1 MPHARSLA
9 LPRENGFARY
19 DASDLPIVGKQTCY
33 HRQLRMSPIVISI
46 LLGLT
51 AAAANI
57 FGGAIIVQRNWERR
71 YLRYFVALGAG
82 FMLATAV
89 VEMVPESIALR
100 GKSAAFLILLGY
112 LIIHFFEHTV
122 TPHFHFGE
130 ETHRDEFMHSHRGFS
145 VLLGLI
151 IHTFFDGIAIASGF
165 LVSNALGWLIF
176 FAVFLHKIPEGFTVS
191 SVMLASGRSR
201 GIAWGASIILGGAT
215 LAGVLTMAL
224 FRHHVSAG
232 LPLSAGVTIYVAASD
247 LIPEVN
253 KEPAMKMA
261 LLVFVGAGVF
271 FVLEKL
277 LHAP

>member
-1 MPHARSLA
+1 MGAI
-9 LPRENGFARY
+9 F
-19 DASDLPIVGKQTCY
+19 T
-33 HRQLRMSPIVISI
+33 SI

-51 AAAANI
+51 AAAANV

-82 FMLATAV
+82 FMLATAL
-89 VEMVPESIALR
+89 VEMVPESLVLR
-100 GKSAAFLILLGY
+100 GKTAGLLVLLGY

-122 TPHFHFGE
+122 APHFHFGE
-130 ETHRDEFMHSHRGFS
+130 ETHHDQFVHWHKGYS
-145 VLLGLI
+145 VVLGLV

-165 LVSNALGWLIF
+165 LVSNWLGWLIF
-176 FAVFLHKIPEGFTVS
+176 FAIFLHKIPEGFTVS

-201 GIAWGASIILGGAT
+201 GTAWGASVLLGGST

-224 FRHHVSAG
+224 FRHHVGAG

-247 LIPEVN
+247 LVPEVN

-261 LLVFVGAGVF
+261 LLVFVGAALF
-271 FVLEKL
+271 FL
-277 LHAP
+277 LDRLFHM

>member
-1 MPHARSLA
+1 MGAIFTS
-9 LPRENGFARY
+9 
-19 DASDLPIVGKQTCY
+19 V
-33 HRQLRMSPIVISI
+33 

-51 AAAANI
+51 AAAANV

-82 FMLATAV
+82 FMLATAL
-89 VEMVPESIALR
+89 VEMVPQSIELR
-100 GKSAAFLILLGY
+100 GKTAGLLVLLGY

-130 ETHRDEFMHSHRGFS
+130 ETHHDEFVHWHKGYS
-145 VLLGLI
+145 VVLGLV

-165 LVSNALGWLIF
+165 LVSNWLGWLIF
-176 FAVFLHKIPEGFTVS
+176 FAIFLHKIPEGFTVS

-201 GIAWGASIILGGAT
+201 GTAWGASILLGGST
-215 LAGVLTMAL
+215 LAGVLTMAI
-224 FRHHVSAG
+224 FRHHVGAG

-247 LIPEVN
+247 LVPEVN

-261 LLVFVGAGVF
+261 LLVFVGSALF
-271 FVLEKL
+271 FL
-277 LHAP
+277 LDRLFHV